1 MQWRFN
7 PPAAQPGTRYA
18 LRKQNQIIVYL
29 FEENGFSIVFMGPNS
44 GLSGCY
50 TLGRARAHYWAGGIL
65 SQTLLLHITGQ
76 FSLIFSVV
84 DRYSTY
90 CSEETNC
97 VCVFSIQREY
107 ENIPPCAEQAR
118 PACGQIPTTRRGAAG
133 GGAACAGAGRRGL
146 L

>member
-65 SQTLLLHITGQ
+65 SQTLLVNITGQ
-76 FSLIFSVV
+76 ISIFSIADKAYLVLMKRIVFAFSLFS
-84 DRYSTY
+84 
-90 CSEETNC
+90 
-97 VCVFSIQREY
+97 
-107 ENIPPCAEQAR
+107 ENMRISPLRQQAR

-133 GGAACAGAGRRGL
+133 GGAAGAGAGRRGL